1 MYLIK
6 RYDNCE
12 VRNLDVR
19 YIIENSKKGNFDIPN
34 SQREKEWLPEQNSK
48 FVLSILENKP
58 IGTIVLN
65 KRGNK
70 KYILDGQHRI
80 NAIELFC
87 GDNIGV
93 QINNINV
100 YYSGKS
106 MSYLNKSKTSKT
118 NKLSDDDQKL
128 FLETKMIIIEYDNL
142 TDNEMKEIIESIN
155 EGIKN
160 DCVSKPNLNN
170 IIDIEQIINKY
181 NELISNTVFNK
192 NYNKLKL
199 SQRDIIKK
207 IIGMIGTIIDN
218 FDSYDSNDD
227 YKQLSC
233 KHVERFMSKIQKDDN
248 IENILNNI
256 YEFIKI
262 IYSDKLLNNDKILEL
277 NEDNDFNN
285 YFLNTILYKLYEQY
299 VKEDGDNKN
308 LRKNIQKN
316 RNIIVKLIENYSK
329 NKFKDL
335 LDLYDELYQKKID

>member
-1 MYLIK
+1 MYPIK

-19 YIIENSKKGNFDIPN
+19 YIIENSKKGVFDIPN
-34 SQREKEWLPEQNSK
+34 SQREKEWLPEQNGK

-58 IGTIVLN
+58 TGTIVLN

-87 GDNIGV
+87 GDNIGI
-93 QINNINV
+93 QISNICV

-106 MSYLNKSKTSKT
+106 MSYLNKSKSNKT
-118 NKLSDDDQKL
+118 NILSDDDQKL
-128 FLETKMIIIEYDNL
+128 FMETKMIIIEYDNL
-142 TDNEMKEIIESIN
+142 SDKEMKEIIESIN

-160 DCVSKPNLNN
+160 DCVDNT
-170 IIDIEQIINKY
+170 IDINQIINKY

-233 KHVERFMSKIQKDDN
+233 KHVEQKQDN
-248 IENILNNI
+248 IDNILNNI
-256 YEFIKI
+256 YEFIRI

-277 NEDNDFNN
+277 TEESDFNN

-299 VKEDGDNKN
+299 IKEDGDNKN
-308 LRKNIQKN
+308 LKKNIQKN
-316 RNIIVKLIENYSK
+316 KNIIVKLMENYSR